1 MLILRSWQRSR
12 SLGISPDDDSVH
24 ELDFD
29 ESSHLVRAA
38 EPVLDWLAAEITGT
52 DVLVALADSNGTII
66 QRRFG
71 NPSVIKNL
79 GEDQHPPGVNVAEP
93 LAGTNGIGLALA
105 ERRPTFVYGSEHFPL
120 WGHTA
125 VCMTY
130 PLHNPLNGRVEGFLD
145 FGFPVSG
152 AMPAITTLLDRA
164 PRAIEQRLLE
174 QSSARERSLLQ
185 AYLETGPGLGAPG
198 RADAPAECALDWQ
211 DRMRLTDKASEMIAL
226 GRGATTRTL
235 LSDGSVTTLSSR
247 PVTSPSGTTGMAVG
261 VPASPPDTPD
271 ERLVLLGEPEV
282 GKVAIAARRRLELL
296 SEASFRIGTSLDIT
310 EIAEELA
317 TVAVPRFADVVLID
331 LADAV
336 LRGDESPDPGAELRR
351 TVAHGLRTGHP
362 FYPLGARVT
371 FGPTTPQS
379 RCLASGQPELEPD
392 LKAAVGW
399 LSQDPERAR
408 AVLGHGF
415 HSLITVPLAARGVV
429 LGMACFYRSQG
440 HAFTEDDSSLAGELA
455 VRAALC
461 IDNARRYT
469 REHTMVLA
477 LQRRLLP
484 HGLPEQDAVDVA
496 SRYLPATSGAGGDWF
511 DVIPL
516 SSARVAL
523 VAGDV
528 AGRGLHAAATMGRLR
543 TAIHNYSALDLAPD
557 ELLTQL
563 DKLVGRLDQDD
574 SATDGD
580 SDRTG
585 VGNICATCLY
595 AVYDPTTQRCSLAR
609 AGHPPPALA
618 RPDGTVEYPDIPAG
632 PPLGLGGFPFE
643 ATDIDLPQG
652 SQLLLYTDGLINDRH
667 RHVDTALNRIRHVLA
682 PTDRALDD
690 TCQAVLDTV
699 PPDARRDDI
708 ALLLARTRAL
718 DPARI
723 ARWEVPADPAAVSDI
738 RTAAAHTLDAWGLGD
753 LACVTELLLSELV
766 TNAIRYANGPIQVRL
781 LHDRSLICE
790 VSDTS
795 STSPHLRHAAAT
807 DEGGRGLFLVAQLA
821 QEWGTRYTGNGKTI
835 WAEQPLQPLT
845 W

>member
-1 MLILRSWQRSR
+1 MKELNQMRAIADDDPRNLAHIRERFLAGEPVTEGVRMLILRSWQRSR

-185 AYLETGPGLGAPG
+185 AYLETGRGLGAPG

-261 VPASPPDTPD
+261 VPASPPDAPD

-296 SEASFRIGTSLDIT
+296 SEASFRIGASLDIT

-317 TVAVPRFADVVLID
+317 TVAVPRFADVVL
-331 LADAV
+331 
-336 LRGDESPDPGAELRR
+336 
-351 TVAHGLRTGHP
+351 
-362 FYPLGARVT
+362 
-371 FGPTTPQS
+371 
-379 RCLASGQPELEPD
+379 
-392 LKAAVGW
+392 
-399 LSQDPERAR
+399 
-408 AVLGHGF
+408 
-415 HSLITVPLAARGVV
+415 
-429 LGMACFYRSQG
+429 
-440 HAFTEDDSSLAGELA
+440 
-455 VRAALC
+455 
-461 IDNARRYT
+461 
-469 REHTMVLA
+469 
-477 LQRRLLP
+477 
-484 HGLPEQDAVDVA
+484 
-496 SRYLPATSGAGGDWF
+496 
-511 DVIPL
+511 
-516 SSARVAL
+516 
-523 VAGDV
+523 
-528 AGRGLHAAATMGRLR
+528 
-543 TAIHNYSALDLAPD
+543 
-557 ELLTQL
+557 
-563 DKLVGRLDQDD
+563 
-574 SATDGD
+574 
-580 SDRTG
+580 
-585 VGNICATCLY
+585 
-595 AVYDPTTQRCSLAR
+595 
-609 AGHPPPALA
+609 
-618 RPDGTVEYPDIPAG
+618 
-632 PPLGLGGFPFE
+632 
-643 ATDIDLPQG
+643 
-652 SQLLLYTDGLINDRH
+652 
-667 RHVDTALNRIRHVLA
+667 
-682 PTDRALDD
+682 
-690 TCQAVLDTV
+690 
-699 PPDARRDDI
+699 
-708 ALLLARTRAL
+708 
-718 DPARI
+718 
-723 ARWEVPADPAAVSDI
+723 
-738 RTAAAHTLDAWGLGD
+738 
-753 LACVTELLLSELV
+753 
-766 TNAIRYANGPIQVRL
+766 
-781 LHDRSLICE
+781 
-790 VSDTS
+790 
-795 STSPHLRHAAAT
+795 
-807 DEGGRGLFLVAQLA
+807 
-821 QEWGTRYTGNGKTI
+821 
-835 WAEQPLQPLT
+835 
-845 W
+845 